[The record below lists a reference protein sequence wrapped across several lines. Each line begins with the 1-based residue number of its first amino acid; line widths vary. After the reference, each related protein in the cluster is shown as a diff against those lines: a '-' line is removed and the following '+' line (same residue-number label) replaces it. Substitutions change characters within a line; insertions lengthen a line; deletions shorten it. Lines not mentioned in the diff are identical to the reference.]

1 MQTIDEL
8 FREYYAD
15 LFRYALFLEKDI
27 QHAEDLLMETFTKAI
42 TASSRFRGEATVKT
56 WLFGI
61 MRNLWLQKLRKKR
74 LPEEEAQMLS
84 YWEIP
89 LEEHIDRRELLFT
102 VHRLM
107 AQKSERERNV
117 FYMRVAGYSYA
128 EIGEHLAISENSA
141 RVIEFRVRK
150 SLISELEKEELL

>member
-128 EIGEHLAISENSA
+128 EIGECLAISENSA

>member
-15 LFRYALFLEKDI
+15 LFRYALFLEKDA

-128 EIGEHLAISENSA
+128 EIGERFAISENSA